1 MKQLTALLILISVVF
16 SCEKKEKK
24 EDLLFDEVM
33 VIHDEATIEMSTL
46 RKLAKKLEAR
56 VDSLQNMENT
66 VDSIKIVELRNVV
79 LMLREANKG
88 MTDWMYDFKQLS
100 DTVDSEVAIS
110 YLTEQKILI
119 SKVKKEM
126 FEAKTQGELLLGI
139 K

>member
-1 MKQLTALLILISVVF
+1 
-16 SCEKKEKK
+16 
-24 EDLLFDEVM
+24 
-33 VIHDEATIEMSTL
+33 
-46 RKLAKKLEAR
+46 
-56 VDSLQNMENT
+56 
-66 VDSIKIVELRNVV
+66 
-79 LMLREANKG
+79 MLREANKG